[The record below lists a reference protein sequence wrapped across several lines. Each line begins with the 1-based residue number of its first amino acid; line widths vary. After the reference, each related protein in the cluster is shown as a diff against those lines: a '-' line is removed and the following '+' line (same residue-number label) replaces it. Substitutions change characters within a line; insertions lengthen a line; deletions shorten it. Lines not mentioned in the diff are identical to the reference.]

1 MSAKSR
7 FLTFAEIHNLVSWPV
22 THLKLGIEDTFLRDR
37 HGPCPVD
44 GGVNRFRYDN
54 KDGRGTFICSHC
66 GAGDGFRLVE
76 LFHGCDPS
84 TARSMV
90 MEVNGL
96 RDELTGNGCQIEP
109 LQPKRTS
116 AKPDKLEWSSTA
128 ESIWRKTQGLRG
140 TLGEKYLLSR
150 NCMLPPRDSH
160 LRFLAPD
167 GKYPPTLC
175 AGVTDAITGKP
186 LSLHFT
192 RLAADGCGKAGT
204 DQDRLLLKGHRKAGG
219 VVRLWPDEAVTT
231 SLGLAEGIESA
242 LAAAHGF
249 TPVWAAIDA
258 GNMAALP
265 VLAGIESLTLFIDH
279 DAAGIRAGMACT
291 ERWRRRVEVR
301 KVMSE
306 VPGEDF
312 CDVVNAA

>member
-1 MSAKSR
+1 MSAETR
-7 FLTFAEIHNLVSWPV
+7 FLTAAEIHSRISWMQILPQ
-22 THLKLGIEDTFLRDR
+22 LGAADTFLRDR
-37 HGPCPVD
+37 HGPCPVC
-44 GGVNRFRYDN
+44 GGTDRFRWDN
-54 KDGRGTFICSHC
+54 EDERGTFICSKC
-66 GAGDGFRLVE
+66 GAGDGFRLVQ
-76 LFHGCDPS
+76 LLHGCDFA
-84 TARSMV
+84 TARKMV
-90 MEVNGL
+90 MEAAGL
-96 RDELTGNGCQIEP
+96 SDEESAV
-109 LQPKRTS
+109 QPIQPQRTT
-116 AKPDKLEWSSTA
+116 AKPDKLEWSPTA
-128 ESIWRKTQGLRG
+128 EAIWRKTQGLRG
-140 TLGEKYLLSR
+140 TLGETYLLSR
-150 NCMLPPRDSH
+150 NCMLPPKDSH
-160 LRFLAPD
+160 LRYLPPD
-167 GKYPPTLC
+167 GNYPPSLC

-258 GNMAALP
+258 NNMAAFP
-265 VLAGIESLTLFIDH
+265 VLAGIQSLTLFIDH
-279 DAAGIRAGMACT
+279 DAAGIRAGMACA
-291 ERWRRRVEVR
+291 ERWSRRVEVR